1 MSKLQ
6 VKGLNRMFFK
16 IKNKLGK
23 ARTGIINTAHGDILT
38 PGFAFVA
45 THGMIKSLD
54 KKEHSLASPE
64 LTISNTFH
72 LFVTGKVKEIK
83 KASGLH
89 KKFGLKNPIMTD
101 SGGFQVFSLGWGKVH
116 KIGKIS
122 NKQTTSDVGS
132 PPTSDVVCPVKIG
145 RDGVIFTYDGK
156 KYELDSKIS
165 IKIQEDLGAD
175 IIFAFDE
182 CTSPLHG
189 YDYNKKSLHKTH
201 RWAEKCLKAKKKNGQ
216 ALYGIVQGG
225 IFEDLRRESSAL
237 IGALPFD
244 GFGIGGSFGEKQMG
258 EVLGWSLSGL
268 SEDKP
273 RHLLGIGAI
282 KDVFIGV
289 EKGIDTF
296 DCVIPTRE
304 ARHGALYSKNGRL
317 DIQRG
322 IFAKDNK
329 AVEKG
334 CKCELCSGGL
344 KRKDIRQM
352 FKENRAKAQSLAT
365 LHNIYFYK
373 TLFEKI
379 RKAIDS
385 GKLSNWEKLKKA
397 YGNLL

>member
-1 MSKLQ
+1 
-6 VKGLNRMFFK
+6 MFFK

-23 ARTGIINTAHGDILT
+23 ARTGAIKTAHGKILT

-45 THGMIKSLD
+45 THGTIKSLD

-83 KASGLH
+83 KAGGLH
-89 KKFGLKNPIMTD
+89 KAFGLKNPIMTD

-145 RDGVIFTYDGK
+145 RGGVVFSYDGK
-156 KYELDSKIS
+156 KYKLDPKIS

-189 YDYNKKSLHKTH
+189 YDYNKKSLLKTH
-201 RWAEKCLKAKKKNGQ
+201 RWAKECLKAKKKNGQ

-237 IGALPFD
+237 IGALPFE
-244 GFGIGGSFGEKQMG
+244 GFGIGGSFGEKQMR
-258 EVLGWSLSGL
+258 EVLGWSLSDLPEG
-268 SEDKP
+268 KP

-282 KDVFIGV
+282 KDIFIGA

-352 FKENRAKAQSLAT
+352 FKENRVKAQSLAT

-373 TLFEKI
+373 ILFEKI

-385 GKLSNWEKLKKA
+385 GKLSNWEKLKKE
-397 YGNLL
+397 YEKLL

>member
-1 MSKLQ
+1 
-6 VKGLNRMFFK
+6 MFFK
-16 IKNKLGK
+16 IKNKLGW
-23 ARTGIINTAHGDILT
+23 ARTGVINTAHGEILT

-45 THGMIKSLD
+45 THGTIKSLGGI
-54 KKEHSLASPE
+54 EHDLASPE

-83 KASGLH
+83 KAGGLH

-101 SGGFQVFSLGWGKVH
+101 SGGFQIFSLGWGKVH
-116 KIGKIS
+116 KIGKVDSQNKLSTS
-122 NKQTTSDVGS
+122 NVDTTKN
-132 PPTSDVVCPVKIG
+132 PVKIG
-145 RDGVIFTYDGK
+145 RDGVLFTYDGK
-156 KYELDSKIS
+156 KYKLDPKIS

-182 CTSPLHG
+182 CTSPLHN
-189 YDYNKKSLHKTH
+189 YDYNKKSLRKTH
-201 RWAEKCLKAKKKNGQ
+201 RWAQECLKAKKKNGQ

-244 GFGIGGSFGEKQMG
+244 GFGIGGAFGEKQMSD
-258 EVLGWSLSGL
+258 VLGWSLSGL
-268 SEDKP
+268 PEDKP

-282 KDVFIGV
+282 KDIFIGV

-329 AVEKG
+329 VIERG
-334 CKCELCSGGL
+334 CKCQACASGI
-344 KRKDIRQM
+344 KRKDLREI
-352 FKENRAKAQSLAT
+352 FLKNKPEAQCLAT

-379 RKAIDS
+379 RKAINS
-385 GKLSNWEKLKKA
+385 EKLSNWEKLKKE
-397 YGNLL
+397 YKKLI

>member
-1 MSKLQ
+1 
-6 VKGLNRMFFK
+6 MFFK
-16 IKNKLGK
+16 IKKKLGQ
-23 ARTGIINTAHGDILT
+23 ARTGIINTDHGEILT

-45 THGMIKSLD
+45 THGTIKSLD

-83 KASGLH
+83 KAGGLH

-116 KIGKIS
+116 KVGKVNPQKFPS
-122 NKQTTSDVGS
+122 TSDVEGKKN
-132 PPTSDVVCPVKIG
+132 PVKIG
-145 RDGVIFTYDGK
+145 CDGVVFTYDGK
-156 KYELDSKIS
+156 KYELDPKVS
-165 IKIQEDLGAD
+165 IKNQEDLGAD

-182 CTSPLHG
+182 CTSSLNN
-189 YDYNKKSLHKTH
+189 YDYNKKSLLKTH
-201 RWAEKCLKAKKKNGQ
+201 RWAKECLKAKKKNGQ

-258 EVLGWSLSGL
+258 EVIGWSLSGL
-268 SEDKP
+268 PEDKP

-282 KDVFIGV
+282 KDVFIGA
-289 EKGIDTF
+289 ENGIDTF

-385 GKLSNWEKLKKA
+385 GKSGNWEKLKKE

>member
-1 MSKLQ
+1 MSKLR
-6 VKGLNRMFFK
+6 VKGSNRMFFK
-16 IKNKLGK
+16 IKNKLGR
-23 ARTGIINTAHGDILT
+23 ARTGAIKTAHGEILT

-45 THGMIKSLD
+45 THGTIKSLD
-54 KKEHSLASPE
+54 KKEHSLASLE

-83 KASGLH
+83 KAGGLH

-116 KIGKIS
+116 KIGKVDYKNKLSTS
-122 NKQTTSDVGS
+122 NVDTTKN
-132 PPTSDVVCPVKIG
+132 PVKIG
-145 RDGVIFTYDGK
+145 RNGVVFTYDGK
-156 KYELDSKIS
+156 KYELDPKIS

-189 YDYNKKSLHKTH
+189 YDYNKKSLRKTH
-201 RWAEKCLKAKKKNGQ
+201 RWAKKCLEAKKKNGQ

-225 IFEDLRRESSAL
+225 IFEDLRRESSAV

-268 SEDKP
+268 PEDKP

-282 KDVFIGV
+282 KDIFIGA

-329 AVEKG
+329 VIEKG
-334 CKCELCSGGL
+334 CKCELCSRGL

-385 GKLSNWEKLKKA
+385 GKLSNWEKLKKE
-397 YGNLL
+397 YKKLI

>member
-1 MSKLQ
+1 
-6 VKGLNRMFFK
+6 MFFK
-16 IKNKLGK
+16 IKKKLGR
-23 ARTGIINTAHGDILT
+23 ARTGTINTAHGEILT
-38 PGFAFVA
+38 PEFAFVA

-54 KKEHSLASPE
+54 KKDHSLASPE

-83 KASGLH
+83 KSGGLH
-89 KKFGLKNPIMTD
+89 KMFGLKNPIMTD
-101 SGGFQVFSLGWGKVH
+101 SGGFQIFSLGWGKVH

-145 RDGVIFTYDGK
+145 RDGVVFTYDGK
-156 KYELDSKIS
+156 KYELDPKIS
-165 IKIQEDLGAD
+165 VKIQEDLGAD

-182 CTSPLHG
+182 CTSPLHN
-189 YDYNKKSLHKTH
+189 YDYNKKSLSKTH
-201 RWAEKCLKAKKKNGQ
+201 RWAKECLKAKKKNGQ

-225 IFEDLRRESSAL
+225 IFEDLRKESSAV
-237 IGALPFD
+237 IGAFPFD
-244 GFGIGGSFGEKQMG
+244 GFGIGGSFGEKQMSD
-258 EVLGWSLSGL
+258 VLGWSLSGL
-268 SEDKP
+268 PENKP

-282 KDVFIGV
+282 KDVFIGA
-289 EKGIDTF
+289 ENGIDTF

-317 DIQRG
+317 DIQKG

-334 CKCELCSGGL
+334 CKCELCSEGL

-365 LHNIYFYK
+365 SHNIYFYK

-385 GKLSNWEKLKKA
+385 GKLSNWEKLKKE
-397 YGNLL
+397 YKKLI

>member
-1 MSKLQ
+1 
-6 VKGLNRMFFK
+6 V
-16 IKNKLGK
+16 IK
-23 ARTGIINTAHGDILT
+23 TAHGEILT

-45 THGMIKSLD
+45 THGTIKSLD

-72 LFVTGKVKEIK
+72 LFVTDKVKEIK
-83 KASGLH
+83 KAGGLH
-89 KKFGLKNPIMTD
+89 KRFGLKNPIMTD

-116 KIGKIS
+116 KIGKVS
-122 NKQTTSDVGS
+122 NKQTTSDVGGL
-132 PPTSDVVCPVKIG
+132 PTSDVVCPVKID
-145 RDGVIFTYDGK
+145 RDGVVFSYDGK
-156 KYELDSKIS
+156 KYELDPKIS

-182 CTSPLHG
+182 CTSPLHD
-189 YDYNKKSLHKTH
+189 YEYNKKSLQKTH
-201 RWAEKCLKAKKKNGQ
+201 SWAKKCLKTKKKNGQ
-216 ALYGIVQGG
+216 AVYGIVQGG
-225 IFEDLRRESSAL
+225 VFEDLRKESSTL
-237 IGALPFD
+237 IGSLPFE

-258 EVLGWSLSGL
+258 EVIDWSLSGL
-268 SEDKP
+268 PEVKP
-273 RHLLGIGAI
+273 KHLLGIGAI
-282 KDVFIGV
+282 KDIFIGA
-289 EKGIDTF
+289 ENGIDTF

-329 AVEKG
+329 VIEKS
-334 CKCELCSGGL
+334 CKCQACALGI
-344 KRKDIRQM
+344 KRKDLREI
-352 FKENRAKAQSLAT
+352 FSENKPEAQRLAT

-385 GKLSNWEKLKKA
+385 GKLGNWKKLKKE
-397 YGNLL
+397 YKKLF

>member
-1 MSKLQ
+1 
-6 VKGLNRMFFK
+6 
-16 IKNKLGK
+16 
-23 ARTGIINTAHGDILT
+23 
-38 PGFAFVA
+38 
-45 THGMIKSLD
+45 
-54 KKEHSLASPE
+54 
-64 LTISNTFH
+64 
-72 LFVTGKVKEIK
+72 
-83 KASGLH
+83 
-89 KKFGLKNPIMTD
+89 
-101 SGGFQVFSLGWGKVH
+101 
-116 KIGKIS
+116 
-122 NKQTTSDVGS
+122 
-132 PPTSDVVCPVKIG
+132 
-145 RDGVIFTYDGK
+145 
-156 KYELDSKIS
+156 
-165 IKIQEDLGAD
+165 LGAD

-182 CTSPLHG
+182 CTSPLHD
-189 YDYNKKSLHKTH
+189 YDYNKKSLGKTH

-225 IFEDLRRESSAL
+225 VFEDLRKESSTV

-268 SEDKP
+268 PEDKP

-282 KDVFIGV
+282 KDIFIGA

-385 GKLSNWEKLKKA
+385 GKLSNWEKLKKE
-397 YGNLL
+397 YKKLI

>member
-1 MSKLQ
+1 
-6 VKGLNRMFFK
+6 MFFQ

-23 ARTGIINTAHGDILT
+23 ARTGAIKTAHGKILT

-45 THGMIKSLD
+45 THGTIKSLD

-83 KASGLH
+83 KAGGLH

-101 SGGFQVFSLGWGKVH
+101 SGGFQIFSLGWGKVH
-116 KIGKIS
+116 KIGKVNS
-122 NKQTTSDVGS
+122 QKLPSTSDVEGRKNS
-132 PPTSDVVCPVKIG
+132 VRIG
-145 RDGVIFTYDGK
+145 RDGVVFSYDGK
-156 KYELDSKIS
+156 KYELDPKIS

-182 CTSPLHG
+182 CTSPLHN
-189 YDYNKKSLHKTH
+189 YDYNKKSLRKTH
-201 RWAEKCLKAKKKNGQ
+201 RWAKECLEAKNKNGQ

-225 IFEDLRRESSAL
+225 IFENLRKESSAV

-244 GFGIGGSFGEKQMG
+244 GFGLGGSFGEKQMG
-258 EVLGWSLSGL
+258 EVIDWSLSGL
-268 SEDKP
+268 PEDKP

-282 KDVFIGV
+282 KDIFIGA
-289 EKGIDTF
+289 ENGIDTF

-322 IFAKDNK
+322 IFAEDNK
-329 AVEKG
+329 AIERG
-334 CKCELCSGGL
+334 CKCQACNSGV
-344 KRKDIRQM
+344 KRKEFRKI
-352 FKENRAKAQSLAT
+352 FLENKPKARRLAT

-373 TLFEKI
+373 TLLDKI

-385 GKLSNWEKLKKA
+385 GKLSNWEKLKKE
-397 YGNLL
+397 YEKLL